1 MRISDWSSDVCSSDL
16 ETMMATTATE
26 TAEQDLKLT
35 PPEPVPV
42 VAPEKAVGLVPV
54 DDATNTK
61 LEERVDAFVPDLVA
75 QAANSPE
82 FGPRVDPL
90 RAIAQPEHRGAAGQS
105 TAFPHG
111 QAPRGERWVRYA

>member
-1 MRISDWSSDVCSSDL
+1 M

-54 DDATNTK
+54 DDATKTK
-61 LEERVDAFVPDLVA
+61 LEERVDAFVTDLVA
-75 QAANSPE
+75 HDAHSPE
-82 FGPRVDPL
+82 FGKRVD
-90 RAIAQPEHRGAAGQS
+90 AISAKGQRDHRQAAGDPNSQHARPV
-105 TAFPHG
+105 TKLAH
-111 QAPRGERWVRYA
+111 

>member
-1 MRISDWSSDVCSSDL
+1 MAQVTYRDDTVAARRKADHRSIRESM

-54 DDATNTK
+54 DDATKTK
-61 LEERVDAFVPDLVA
+61 LEERVDAFVTDLVA
-75 QAANSPE
+75 QEDTKTA
-82 FGPRVDPL
+82 R
-90 RAIAQPEHRGAAGQS
+90 AAG
-105 TAFPHG
+105 
-111 QAPRGERWVRYA
+111 R